1 MLKRLLEEVCHCPES
16 ASQTPRMAV
25 VMQRACS
32 GLLQFIMVMGHGH
45 GVRETPGQR
54 AESVKFV
61 DGVVIHSDDPQ

>member
-1 MLKRLLEEVCHCPES
+1 MPLPRVCITN
-16 ASQTPRMAV
+16 SQDGCCY
-25 VMQRACS
+25 ACS